1 MSVWFLI
8 FRGRP
13 FFSVFGTLFGRK
25 KCQTN
30 MGRLPWIPPVSLGA
44 PPQPW
49 VGLSKLRLMPA
60 HLNQLNLTRTLNH
73 PMLELVDFSGVFS
86 RNTGLGRNPTSRRT
100 TEDCRSGCQGGK
112 PVDVG
117 PLVWIH
123 DMINMIRKMHPFES
137 SMLSV
142 TAQVSR

>member
-13 FFSVFGTLFGRK
+13 FSLFLGPFLDAK
-25 KCQTN
+25 SAKPTWEDYH
-30 MGRLPWIPPVSLGA
+30 GFPPCPLE
-44 PPQPW
+44 PPQAL

-100 TEDCRSGCQGGK
+100 TEDCRSGAKVANQ
-112 PVDVG
+112 
-117 PLVWIH
+117 W
-123 DMINMIRKMHPFES
+123 
-137 SMLSV
+137 MLDRLFGF
-142 TAQVSR
+142 TI